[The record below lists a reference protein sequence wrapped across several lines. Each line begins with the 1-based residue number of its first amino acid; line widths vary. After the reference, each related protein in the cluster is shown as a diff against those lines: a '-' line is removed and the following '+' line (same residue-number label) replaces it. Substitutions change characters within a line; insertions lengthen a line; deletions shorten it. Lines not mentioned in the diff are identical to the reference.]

1 MSGDSR
7 SYPGIL
13 IAFEGIDGGGKS
25 TQVALL
31 AQKWRS
37 EGREVILTR
46 EPTKGVYGQI
56 LREAAEKRTRLP
68 ADEEL
73 ELFMKDREAHVDSV
87 ILPSLERGHTVIT
100 DRYFLSTAAYQ
111 GARGLD
117 PAVILDLNESKF
129 PIPNCALILEIS
141 VKDGLGRINVRGQQD
156 AFEDEGSLNEV
167 AAVFSRI
174 NRDYVARIDAT
185 KSVNIVAHSI
195 HEELTSRT
203 GSGQ

>member
-73 ELFMKDREAHVDSV
+73 ELFMKDPKSWRNA
-87 ILPSLERGHTVIT
+87 
-100 DRYFLSTAAYQ
+100 
-111 GARGLD
+111 
-117 PAVILDLNESKF
+117 LNE
-129 PIPNCALILEIS
+129 EI
-141 VKDGLGRINVRGQQD
+141 KKIKNDQ
-156 AFEDEGSLNEV
+156 
-167 AAVFSRI
+167 
-174 NRDYVARIDAT
+174 
-185 KSVNIVAHSI
+185 
-195 HEELTSRT
+195 
-203 GSGQ
+203 

>member
-1 MSGDSR
+1 M
-7 SYPGIL
+7 
-13 IAFEGIDGGGKS
+13 
-25 TQVALL
+25 
-31 AQKWRS
+31 
-37 EGREVILTR
+37 
-46 EPTKGVYGQI
+46 
-56 LREAAEKRTRLP
+56 P
-68 ADEEL
+68 ADEEF
-73 ELFMKDREAHVDSV
+73 ELFMKDWEAHVDSV

-156 AFEDEGSLNEV
+156 AFEDERSLREV

-185 KSVNIVAHSI
+185 KSANTVAQSI
-195 HEELTSRT
+195 LAELTSRIDA
-203 GSGQ
+203 G